1 MIPQKY
7 INYIIILGTIALIG
21 LAGIQFY
28 WMQNAYHLKE
38 AQLEQNLIKS
48 LYGIR
53 RNVAKNEAMKRMS
66 ASPFG
71 NQMMQHFDKNYH
83 PKHHKY
89 HKKNVQVD
97 TIISP
102 HGEMEIRMREGD
114 SSKGTYSESVF
125 SANDPSWAME
135 MMQDLF
141 SFSPF
146 SRLEDNLTYS
156 ELDSI
161 IHEELRENGIKSH
174 VNFAVFNRFKE
185 PVIYDDNVK
194 VKTLKGL
201 LRSDYKINLLSR
213 DFMGPE
219 YFLSLDIAN
228 KKGAILH
235 SMIGMLSLSLILL
248 LSVIAIFYF
257 TVSTLLKQKKLS
269 IIKNDFIN
277 NMTHELKTPIS
288 TISLACE
295 MLSDSSI
302 NQTEAQKK
310 SFIGM
315 IQDENKRLGN
325 LVESVLQTA
334 IIDKGELKFQP
345 ENISVHAIIEN
356 AVKNIHIQIQQ
367 KGGHISQH
375 LNAKFDEIEGDK
387 THLTN
392 VIFNLLD
399 NANKYSLDAPEISI
413 STEDVVGGIVIKVS
427 DKGMGIAPENQ
438 HKIFEKL
445 YRVPTGNV
453 HNVKGFGLGL
463 SYVKAIVEKHGGNIN
478 VESELGK
485 GSTFT
490 VFLPKT
496 IQHGNN

>member
-1 MIPQKY
+1 VIPQKY
-7 INYIIILGTIALIG
+7 INYIIILGTAALLG

-53 RNVAKNEAMKRMS
+53 RNVAKNQAMKRMT

-71 NQMMQHFDKNYH
+71 NQIMQHFDKH
-83 PKHHKY
+83 
-89 HKKNVQVD
+89 
-97 TIISP
+97 
-102 HGEMEIRMREGD
+102 
-114 SSKGTYSESVF
+114 
-125 SANDPSWAME
+125 DPSWAME
-135 MMQDLF
+135 MMQEFL
-141 SFSPF
+141 SSSPF
-146 SRLEDNLTYS
+146 TPLEENLSYA

-161 IHEELRENGIKSH
+161 IHQELKENGIKSH
-174 VNFAVFNRFKE
+174 VDFAVFNRFKE
-185 PVIYDDNVK
+185 PVIYDDNVR
-194 VKTLKGL
+194 VKTLKRL
-201 LRSDYKINLLSR
+201 LHSDYQINLAGR
-213 DFMGPE
+213 DFMGPQ
-219 YFLSLDIAN
+219 YVLSLQMIN

-235 SMIGMLSLSLILL
+235 SMIGMLSLSLVLL

-277 NMTHELKTPIS
+277 NMTHELNTPIS

-295 MLSDSSI
+295 MLSDRSI
-302 NQTEAQKK
+302 NQTEEQKK
-310 SFIGM
+310 NFIGM
-315 IQDENKRLGN
+315 IKDENKRLGN

-334 IIDKGELKFQP
+334 IIDKGELKFKP

-367 KGGHISQH
+367 KGGQISQQ
-375 LNAKFDEIEGDK
+375 LNAKIDEIEGDK

-399 NANKYSLDAPEISI
+399 NANKYSLDAPEIKI

-463 SYVKAIVEKHGGNIN
+463 SYVKAIVEKHGGNIK

-485 GSTFT
+485 GATFV